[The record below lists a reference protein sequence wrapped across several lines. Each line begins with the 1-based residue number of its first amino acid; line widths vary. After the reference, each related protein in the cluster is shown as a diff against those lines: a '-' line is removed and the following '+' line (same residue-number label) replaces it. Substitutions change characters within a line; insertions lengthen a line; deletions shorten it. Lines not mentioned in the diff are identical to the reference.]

1 MLIFRAGAWRL
12 CLHYHFQSFI
22 GFFTVSKSGIFF
34 HKTLPPSSFL
44 ILNYCMETIFL
55 QYFCLS
61 RFLSFTYETVTKRS
75 NVLSNE
81 FFLQKHIS
89 IFLYYALEVGCKLNV
104 HKTVRRRSGRLLNV
118 LCTFNLYPVSRG
130 SLRNS

>member
-22 GFFTVSKSGIFF
+22 DIFTVSKSGIFF

-44 ILNYCMETIFL
+44 ILNYCMETIL
-55 QYFCLS
+55 SQYFCLS
-61 RFLSFTYETVTKRS
+61 RFLSFAYETVTKRS
-75 NVLSNE
+75 NALSNE

-89 IFLYYALEVGCKLNV
+89 IFLYYALDVGCKLNV
-104 HKTVRRRSGRLLNV
+104 HKTVRRRSGRLLNI